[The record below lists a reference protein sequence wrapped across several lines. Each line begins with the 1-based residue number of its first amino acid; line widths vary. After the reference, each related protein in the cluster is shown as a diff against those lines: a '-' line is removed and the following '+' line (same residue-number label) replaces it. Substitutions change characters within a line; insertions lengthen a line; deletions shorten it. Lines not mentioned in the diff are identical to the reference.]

1 MAKKLSQYRGEDAL
15 ILMADILEP
24 ALIIMQDPD
33 FVKEARERHE
43 ATAIKV
49 AIKNHV
55 SEVMEILAVYN
66 EMTVEEF
73 KKKCNIASLPVMVM
87 EIMEDK
93 ELMSFFTSQDPKVGE
108 TAFGDASESTTEAEP
123 PETS

>member
-1 MAKKLSQYRGEDAL
+1 MAKKLSEYRGEDAL

-24 ALIIMQDPD
+24 ALTIFRDDD
-33 FVKEARERHE
+33 FVKEARAGNE

-55 SEVMEILAVYN
+55 SEVMEILAIYN
-66 EMTVEEF
+66 DVSVEKFREM
-73 KKKCNIASLPVMVM
+73 CNIASLPKMAM

-93 ELMSFFTSQDPKVGE
+93 ELIGFFTSHAE
-108 TAFGDASESTTEAEP
+108 TAVETASGDVSETTEEVEP
-123 PETS
+123 PKIS